1 MSKMGKKSILG
12 EYLVFN
18 LPFYIC
24 KFDPPL
30 NNFKIGLK
38 IEIIAKNKYFQIWC
52 TITIYL
58 VLAMISCS
66 THIHNGSFLSMNTT
80 NSAQSPNNY

>member
-58 VLAMISCS
+58 VMISSS
-66 THIHNGSFLSMNTT
+66 THIHNGSFLSIIKT
-80 NSAQSPNNY
+80 NGLQSHKNC